1 MNNQRTRNALLYIFI
16 IGLALVVILLFFNN
30 STQQSS
36 EIPFTQLV
44 ERVKD
49 GEVASIQVVGDR
61 LTITFIDRH
70 ISTTSKGAESTAQE
84 QLLQFGATANQINRI
99 NWSFDEPSNW
109 PALGLGLLTTLLPFL
124 LIGGLI
130 FFMLRQAQGSNNQ
143 AMAFGKSRA
152 RMFSSDQP
160 SITFEDVAGAEEAKE
175 ELAEVV
181 EFLKEPEK
189 FIQLGARIPKGVLL
203 IGSPGTGKTLL
214 AKAVAGE
221 AGAPFFSI
229 SGSEF
234 VEMFVGVG
242 ASRVR
247 DLFNQAKRHSPC
259 IIFIDEIDAVGRQRG
274 AGLGGSHDEREQTL
288 NQILVE
294 MDGFDTD
301 TNIIVVAATNRPDIL
316 DPALTR
322 PGRFDR
328 RVVLDRPDVKGREA
342 ILKVHVRGKP
352 LASDVDLNVLAKV
365 TPGFVGAD
373 IENMVNEAAILA
385 ARKNKKTINDRDF
398 QEAIERNLLGPERK
412 SRVINKQE
420 QNITAYHE
428 AGHALVGYLL
438 PNSDPVRKVTIIPRG
453 MSGGSTLFLP
463 DQDVSYITRSRMK
476 NQIVMALAG
485 RAAEEI
491 VFGEITTGAASDLEQ
506 VTRIS
511 RAMVTRFGMSDKLG
525 PMMFGQKE
533 EMIFLGREISEQ
545 RDYSEAVA
553 EEIDAEVRTLIRN
566 AYDEARRLLNEN
578 RNKLDILAQRLLEV
592 ETVDSEEFLALMRGL
607 TSAPA
612 AGQQPPTLNYPNIA
626 DTPESSQSGEGSIGT
641 SLGPAP
647 SPA

>member
-1 MNNQRTRNALLYIFI
+1 MNNPRTRNLLLYVF
-16 IGLALVVILLFFNN
+16 IGLMLVVIFFGI
-30 STQQSS
+30 SS
-36 EIPFTQLV
+36 GNQETTTIKFTDLV
-44 ERVKD
+44 RRIQAD
-49 GEVASIQVVGDR
+49 DVASIRVQDDQLIVTFRDR
-61 LTITFIDRH
+61 TTA
-70 ISTTSKGAESTAQE
+70 TTSKAPEASAQE
-84 QLLQFGATANQINRI
+84 QLLQFGITSQQIDSI
-99 NWSFDEPSNW
+99 VWDFQQPSNW
-109 PALGLGLLTTLLPFL
+109 PAVGFSVLTALLPIL

-160 SITFEDVAGAEEAKE
+160 SITFEDVAGADEAKA

-203 IGSPGTGKTLL
+203 VGSPGTGKTLL

-221 AGAPFFSI
+221 AGVPFFSI

-301 TNIIVVAATNRPDIL
+301 TNVIVVAATNRPDIL
-316 DPALTR
+316 DPALLR

-342 ILKVHVRGKP
+342 IIKVHVRGKP
-352 LASDVDLNVLAKV
+352 LASDVDMKSLAKV

-385 ARKNKKTINDRDF
+385 ARKNKKTISNGDF
-398 QEAIERNLLGPERK
+398 QEAIERILLGPERK

-420 QNITAYHE
+420 QCITAYHE
-428 AGHALVGYLL
+428 AGHAVVGYLV
-438 PNSDPVRKVTIIPRG
+438 PYSDPVRKVTIIPRG
-453 MSGGSTLFLP
+453 MSGGSTLFTP
-463 DQDVSYITRSRMK
+463 EEDISYVSRSRIK
-476 NQIVMALAG
+476 DQIVTALAG

-491 VFGEITTGAASDLEQ
+491 VFDEITTGASSDLEQ
-506 VTRIS
+506 VTRMT

-553 EEIDAEVRTLIRN
+553 EEIDAEVRAIVTW
-566 AYDEARRLLNEN
+566 AYDEARRLINEN
-578 RNKLDILAQRLLEV
+578 RAKLDAVALRLLEV
-592 ETVDSEEFLALMRGL
+592 ETIDAEEFLTIMGEPRPNKRNTFQLPTAL
-607 TSAPA
+607 A
-612 AGQQPPTLNYPNIA
+612 ARSSTE
-626 DTPESSQSGEGSIGT
+626 TPVKGDEGNDLK
-641 SLGPAP
+641 SLGTAPNPA
-647 SPA
+647 